1 MIVVLLSGWAGSGK
15 DATAG
20 VLSSYGFKRYAF
32 ADALKRLVSQEY
44 RFPLEW
50 CHSQQG
56 KLQRLD
62 SAAEKTVRE
71 VLIQRGQEIRSEKQN
86 PGYFAELTATE
97 IINAGEQMVVISD
110 WRLKCELQTIKDFFY
125 MCSKIITVRIERT
138 GQTESA
144 VKDSLT
150 EHELDEFPF
159 DVRIENPGTSWEG
172 LEIEIQTTLS
182 PILSKLR
189 DEKV

>member
-1 MIVVLLSGWAGSGK
+1 MILILLSGWAGSGK

-20 VLSSYGFKRYAF
+20 ILSAYGFKRYAF
-32 ADALKRLVSQEY
+32 ADALKRQVAQEY
-44 RFPLEW
+44 NFPLEW
-50 CHSQQG
+50 CHSQRG
-56 KLQRLD
+56 KLQQIQ
-62 SAAEKTVRE
+62 SAGGKTVRE
-71 VLIQRGQEIRSEKQN
+71 LLIQRGQEIRSEKQN

-97 IINAGEQMVVISD
+97 ILNWSEQMVVISD

-125 MCSKIITVRIERT
+125 LGSKIITVRIERT
-138 GQTESA
+138 GQTDSA

-150 EHELDEFPF
+150 EHELDDFPF
-159 DVRIENPGTSWEG
+159 DVRIKNPGNSWEE
-172 LEIEIQTTLS
+172 LEIEIQTKLS